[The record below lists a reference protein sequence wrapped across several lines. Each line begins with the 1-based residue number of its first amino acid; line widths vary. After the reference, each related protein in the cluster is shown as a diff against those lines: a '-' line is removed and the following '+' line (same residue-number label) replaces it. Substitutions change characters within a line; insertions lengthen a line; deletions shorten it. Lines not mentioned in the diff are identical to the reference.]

1 MDFGELGQDADEKAI
16 IPTYPFQLAAHGAFA
31 RLQPGQ
37 IQRQLPQQGQVL
49 RAIPLPVPRLILV
62 AGHIQLP
69 VQPIFN
75 PPMPPHNV
83 VDLFALGPVLPLD
96 GGHFVHGGQA
106 RPVMRFLQPSHI
118 GADAGNAGF
127 NTPVSL
133 ADLDILGQRRGHVI
147 QKQLRIIPQ
156 RTLVALQSQGVVA
169 ALAQSPAAPLDA
181 GSARHRR

>member
-1 MDFGELGQDADEKAI
+1 MDFGELGQDADEESI
-16 IPTYPFQLAAHGAFA
+16 VPTRPLQLTAHGTPALFPP
-31 RLQPGQ
+31 RQ

-49 RAIPLPVPRLILV
+49 RAMPLPVPHLFLV

-75 PPMPPHNV
+75 SPMPPHNV
-83 VDLFALGPVLPLD
+83 VDLFALGPVLPPD
-96 GGHFVHGGQA
+96 GGHFAHGGQA
-106 RPVMRFLQPSHI
+106 RPVMRFLQPSHL
-118 GADAGNAGF
+118 GTDAGNAGF